1 MSKGKLKHK
10 IIHLA
15 NGESVVVCTGV
26 TLSDDRSTS
35 KRMHDC
41 GWLFID
47 PDTSLEPKRKQ
58 SKLLKEGSNK
68 KSLSELKTHIE
79 SAGYTL
85 PEAFGSIQPTNTQNI
100 TIKRR
105 EIYLRINTSTGQL
118 GFSFQYQGNDP
129 VSFHDAMD
137 NAIALRDHL
146 LDSRKERQQLLE
158 KVNELEPLVSLLSNS

>member
-1 MSKGKLKHK
+1 MSKGTLKHK

-41 GWLFID
+41 GWRFID
-47 PDTSLEPKRKQ
+47 PDTKLEPKQKL
-58 SKLLKEGSNK
+58 SKLFKEGSNK
-68 KSLSELKTHIE
+68 KSLNKLKTHIE

-85 PEAFGSIQPTNTQNI
+85 PTAFGSVSLTNTTNI

-105 EIYLRINTSTGQL
+105 RIYLRINTSTGQL
-118 GFSFQYQGNDP
+118 GFSFQYQANDA

-146 LDSRKERQQLLE
+146 IGSRKERQQLLD